1 MDEENTIPTEEI
13 SNFDTQP
20 ATLLDET
27 EASASG
33 DGSVIVETTEA
44 TEETL
49 SVVTFEAIHAVGSDI
64 VHADLFGSF
73 LICGTLVGI
82 VLWRKLNG
90 T

>member
-13 SNFDTQP
+13 SNFVTEP
-20 ATLLDET
+20 ASLPDET

-49 SVVTFEAIHAVGSDI
+49 SVVTFEAIQAVGSDI